1 VSIDLR
7 RILIIS
13 LIVFGCSVS
22 ALVMAQGGAA
32 SQVKKLNSS
41 AKETILVDGTSTN
54 MSINGDISLR
64 LISESCVCHGCTMAD
79 CQFNVVYEVNGHDIF
94 LDLQNPREG
103 SGAGGKLKCDD
114 CQPLEARGVLT
125 GLSPGEY
132 VVHYRKSFTLE
143 VN

>member
-1 VSIDLR
+1 MVSLA
-7 RILIIS
+7 ILVYFI
-13 LIVFGCSVS
+13 
-22 ALVMAQGGAA
+22 ATPVMAQTSNVA
-32 SQVKKLNSS
+32 QMKKLNSS